1 MLSEYEWQTRR
12 DRINRRLKALKPSWE
27 IVKYSEKLDPS
38 KLDRH
43 AVEEYPTAN
52 GPADYALFV
61 DGKLLGII
69 EAKRVAIGPQNVLEQ
84 AKRYAMGVFGG
95 EGRWDGYR
103 VPFLYASNGE
113 IIWHLDVRH
122 PRNISRR
129 ISDFHTCRALAEFYE
144 NDIVSGYH
152 RLKTSPEP
160 IEGLREYQLEAVEAV
175 SDALINRKRSMLVAM
190 ATGTG
195 KTFTTVALIYRLLT
209 SKTARRILFLVDRR
223 ALAAQ
228 VVREFSS
235 FTTPSGS
242 KFDQEYEVYSQ
253 RFYKE
258 DFDDDKAFDPKVLPA
273 DYLTDPKA
281 AHTFVYIS
289 TIQRMTINLFGYENA
304 FSQSASD
311 PDYEADAPQMDIP
324 IHAFD
329 IVIADECH
337 RGYTASETSVWR
349 KVMDYFDAVKIGLTA
364 TPAAHT
370 LSLFNDVVYRYS
382 TERAIL
388 EGHLVD
394 YDAVK
399 IKSDV
404 RMNGVFLKPGEH
416 VGMVDT
422 TTGLET
428 YDQLEDERE
437 FPSQEIEQKIT
448 APDSNRKIIQE
459 IAAYAYTH
467 QEETG
472 RFPKILIFAAN
483 DLPHT
488 SHCDQLVQ
496 ICKDVFG
503 QGDDFVKKITGSPSV
518 DRPLQRIREFR
529 NRPNPRIVVTVDM
542 LTTGVDIPSL
552 EFLVFMRPVKSRILW
567 VQMLGRGTRRCPDIN
582 KKNFTIF
589 DCFDGTLINYFKNTT
604 DFKIEPLEQEPI
616 PISQVIENIY
626 QNVDRAY
633 FVNVLVRRLRR
644 IDRGMSA
651 EAREQ
656 FAAFIPDG
664 DVGRFAGSLPRL
676 IRSEFTETMKILR
689 KAEFQ
694 DLLVNYPRARR
705 TFWVGYDVC
714 DEVTSD
720 VMFAAGPEYQKPED
734 YLDGFA
740 RFIKENPEQ
749 IEAIRILL
757 ERPREW
763 RTEVL
768 NDLREK
774 LRLHNFSEKVLQKAH
789 KLVYQKALVDI
800 ISMVKHG
807 AREQAPL
814 LTADERV
821 DRAMQKVTAGKAF
834 TPEQQ
839 QWLELIRQH
848 LRENLTLEMDHFDYA
863 PIFMRRGGIHQA
875 RKLFPVDLEALVAD
889 VNYEI
894 AA

>member
-1 MLSEYEWQTRR
+1 MLSEHEWQTRR
-12 DRINRRLKALKPSWE
+12 DRINRRLKALNPPWE
-27 IVKYSEKLDPS
+27 IINYSEKLDTS
-38 KLDRH
+38 SLDRH

-61 DGKLLGII
+61 NGKLLGII
-69 EAKRVAIGPQNVLEQ
+69 EAKKVAVGPQNVLEQ
-84 AKRYAMGVFGG
+84 AKRYAKGAFHG

-113 IIWHLDVRH
+113 IIWHFDVRH

-129 ISDFHTCRALAEFYE
+129 ISDFHTCRALVEFYQD
-144 NDIVSGYH
+144 DIVSGYQ
-152 RLKTSPEP
+152 RLKNSPET
-160 IEGLREYQLEAVEAV
+160 IEGLRDYQLEAIEAI

-195 KTFTTVALIYRLLT
+195 KTFTTVSLIYRLLA
-209 SKTARRILFLVDRR
+209 SKTSRRILFLVDRR

-258 DFDDDKAFDPKVLPA
+258 DFGDDKAFDPKVLPA

-289 TIQRMTINLFGYENA
+289 TIQRMTINLFGFENA

-311 PDYEADAPQMDIP
+311 PDYETDVQQMDIP

-329 IVIADECH
+329 IVVADECH
-337 RGYTASETSVWR
+337 RGYTASETAVWR

-404 RMNGVFLKPGEH
+404 RMNGVFLQPGEH
-416 VGMVDT
+416 VGMIDT

-467 QEETG
+467 QKETG

-518 DRPLQRIREFR
+518 DRPLQKIREFR
-529 NRPNPRIVVTVDM
+529 NRPNPKIVVTVDM

-626 QNVDRAY
+626 QNVDRSY

-651 EAREQ
+651 EARDQ

-664 DVGRFAGSLPRL
+664 DMGRFAGKLPQL
-676 IRSEFTETMKILR
+676 IRSEFTETMKVLR
-689 KAEFQ
+689 NDAFQ

-705 TFWVGYDVC
+705 AFWVGYDVR
-714 DEVTSD
+714 DEVASE
-720 VMFAAGPEYQKPED
+720 VMFAAGAEYQKPED
-734 YLDGFA
+734 YLDSFA
-740 RFIKENPEQ
+740 RFVKENPEQ

-774 LRLHNFSEKVLQKAH
+774 LRLNHFSEKDLQKAH

-814 LTADERV
+814 LTADEWV
-821 DRAMQKVTAGKAF
+821 DRAMQKATANKIF
-834 TPEQQ
+834 TREQE

-863 PIFMRRGGIHQA
+863 PIFTRRGGIHQA